1 MQLLMLC
8 ISIWVLHTD
17 YNDLSYLYA
26 WGFAPVAGIIYYKIY
41 TINNN
46 WGFAPVAGIIYYK
59 IYTINNN
66 WKNNW
71 ATTQS
76 EKWLGY
82 NPRLGTN

>member
-1 MQLLMLC
+1 M
-8 ISIWVLHTD
+8 
-17 YNDLSYLYA
+17 
-26 WGFAPVAGIIYYKIY
+26 AGIIYYKIY

-66 WKNNW
+66 WGFAPVAGIIHYKIYTSNITIW
-71 ATTQS
+71 K
-76 EKWLGY
+76 KWLGY

>member
-1 MQLLMLC
+1 MFYL
-8 ISIWVLHTD
+8 SFVVEAAA
-17 YNDLSYLYA
+17 SYLYA
-26 WGFAPVAGIIYYKIY
+26 WGFAPVAGIIYYK
-41 TINNN
+41 INNN

-66 WKNNW
+66 W
-71 ATTQS
+71 ATTQP